1 MAFIEEISPANLYA
15 FDEMIPNIL
24 KVQALNEGGYHF
36 YGISESNQA
45 AGVVVFVERADAA
58 EIKYLYILPYLRGT
72 GVMDGMLMELFTEL
86 RDAGYKT
93 ISARYIPE
101 EFENFVN
108 ISRRF
113 GFSENVLDLAY
124 FRFNAGD
131 IKKCRAS
138 FYEPRGIMRLKYLPE
153 DKKKKLFKIIDKNMS
168 TTMYDISS
176 MEEVLP
182 YSMVY
187 LENDEPKGALIV
199 ENPRITMLPA
209 SDDLTK
215 FPELGAFDLA
225 LFFVG
230 TTTLKAPLYLLS
242 GLCRIIQKELSGN
255 VVMTGYFSEGHV
267 TRLLEGS
274 LGIKGHKEVCATLD
288 LSEL

>member
-153 DKKKKLFKIIDKNMS
+153 EKKKKLFKIIDKNMS

-187 LENDEPKGALIV
+187 LENDEPRGALIV
-199 ENPRITMLPA
+199 ENPRITMLPT

-215 FPELGAFDLA
+215 FPEPEAFDLV

-242 GLCRIIQKELSGN
+242 GLCRIIQKELSDN